1 MKKKKNYGK
10 LKKTK
15 SNSFEVVN
23 KKKKRHIKEL
33 QLCVSTTFVVVVVVA
48 VVGMPCKFST
58 IVVLTHIPHSIKWQS
73 YLDNSI
79 WRCYCCVAFTFSF
92 FFFFLFTTTRS
103 THINIV
109 SEVLMWNCCEQNI
122 HSRTWPTGS
131 ALTPAPI
138 NPWFV
143 NNILF
148 KKNKSEKRTHTHTVL
163 WQSSFELLAC

>member
-48 VVGMPCKFST
+48 VVVGMPCKFST

-109 SEVLMWNCCEQNI
+109 SEVLMCNCCEQNI

-148 KKNKSEKRTHTHTVL
+148 KKK
-163 WQSSFELLAC
+163 